1 MSHEY
6 QRLSSYFDNELDD
19 VTAAIVKRRLE
30 NDEDTAK
37 RYRQFALIREH
48 LLRPVVGEQETR
60 EKVFRRLERHV
71 PQHPTV
77 WQRRI
82 TVPLPALAAAAV
94 VLLAVG
100 VFALRGLVS
109 PASSLQ
115 VAEIPRPPDVDLTIT
130 VDQLDIQEML
140 DWLNRRDM
148 LDQVT
153 IELPDSPTFRLRG
166 EPALIRASEIDRIPK
181 GPDGNG

>member
-19 VTAAIVKRRLE
+19 VTAGIVKRRLE
-30 NDEDTAK
+30 NDEEAA
-37 RYRQFALIREH
+37 RQYRRFAFLRET
-48 LLRPVVGEQETR
+48 LATPVAGETETR
-60 EKVFRRLERHV
+60 EQVFRRLERHV

-82 TVPLPALAAAAV
+82 TVPFPALAAAAV

-100 VFALRGLVS
+100 VLGLRSLVS
-109 PASSLQ
+109 TGPSPQ
-115 VAEIPRPPDVDLTIT
+115 VAEIPSPPDVDLTIT
-130 VDQLDIQEML
+130 VDQLDIQEMM

>member
-6 QRLSSYFDNELDD
+6 QRLSSYLDNELDD
-19 VTAAIVKRRLE
+19 VTAGIVKRRLE
-30 NDEDTAK
+30 NDEEAAK
-37 RYRQFALIREH
+37 RYRQFARLREH
-48 LLRPVVGEQETR
+48 LSTPVAGEEETR

-77 WQRRI
+77 WQRRV

-94 VLLAVG
+94 VLLTVG
-100 VFALRGLVS
+100 VLALRSLILPVTS
-109 PASSLQ
+109 PQ
-115 VAEIPRPPDVDLTIT
+115 VAEIPTPPDVDLTIT
-130 VDQLDIQEML
+130 VDQLDMQEML

-166 EPALIRASEIDRIPK
+166 EPALIRASEIGRIPME
-181 GPDGNG
+181 PDGNG